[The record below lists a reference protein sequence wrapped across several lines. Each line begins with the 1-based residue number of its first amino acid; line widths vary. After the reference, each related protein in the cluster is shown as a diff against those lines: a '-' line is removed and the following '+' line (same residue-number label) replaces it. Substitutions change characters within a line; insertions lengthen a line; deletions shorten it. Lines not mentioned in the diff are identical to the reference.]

1 MVVSNPTLTLTLTFG
16 SSATYCKRRIES
28 SHCNLQLTPNRGFP
42 VQLTAN
48 AEPSLPSATYYHN
61 AESSFP
67 TVNYCYNAEAGIPS
81 ATYC

>member
-16 SSATYCKRRIES
+16 SSATYCKRLVES

-48 AEPSLPSATYYHN
+48 AEPSLPSVT
-61 AESSFP
+61 
-67 TVNYCYNAEAGIPS
+67 YCYNAEAGLPS
-81 ATYC
+81 ATYCYFKESH